1 MKIAI
6 VRLSALGDIIVS
18 AVFLA
23 AIKERLPNAQI
34 EWFVDERFSAIL
46 EHSPY
51 IDKLHPIA
59 LKSAL
64 KTFNPLKIFKLFKS
78 LRAYEYDIIIDM
90 QGLVKSALIAQTLKA
105 PKKVGFDYASARE
118 GLSAFFYSQKVS
130 IAYNEPILKRNFTLL
145 SHALNLSQKE
155 ISNEISESLSSRS
168 KVFSYQ
174 DSPKIDALNLNENKL
189 KILFVLE
196 TSKINKTYPTERF
209 KELALMLENFQICL
223 LWHANEDKANALYGA
238 LKNQRD
244 VLLLPKLTLNEVK
257 ALLFKMDLII
267 GGDTGI
273 THLAWALQKPSITL
287 YGNTP
292 MERFKLESPINVS
305 LTANSNANYHKKDF
319 SIQNIEPKKI
329 KECVLNILK
338 EKNDL

>member
-23 AIKERLPNAQI
+23 AIKERFIDAQI

-64 KTFNPLKIFKLFKS
+64 TTFNPLKIFKLFKS

-90 QGLVKSALIAQTLKA
+90 QGLVKSALITQMLKA

-130 IAYNEPILKRNFTLL
+130 IAYDEPILKRNFTLL
-145 SHALNLSQKE
+145 SHALNLPKKE
-155 ISNEISESLSSRS
+155 ISQSLSSRF

-174 DSPKIDALNLNENKL
+174 DSPKIDALNLNQNKL

-196 TSKINKTYPTERF
+196 TSKINKTYPIERF
-209 KELALMLENFQICL
+209 KELALALENFQICL
-223 LWHANEDKANALYGA
+223 LWHADEHKATTLYHA
-238 LKNQRD
+238 LKHQRD
-244 VLLLPKLTLNEVK
+244 ILLLPKLTLNEVK
-257 ALLFKMDLII
+257 ALLFKMDVII

-305 LTANSNANYHKKDF
+305 LTGNSNANYHKKDF
-319 SIQNIEPKKI
+319 SIQNIDPKKI

-338 EKNDL
+338 EKE

>member
-23 AIKERLPNAQI
+23 VIKERFTNAQI

-59 LKSAL
+59 LKSTL
-64 KTFNPLKIFKLFKS
+64 TTFNPLKIFKLFKS
-78 LRAYEYDIIIDM
+78 LRAYEYDIVIDM
-90 QGLVKSALIAQTLKA
+90 QGLIKSALITQMLKA

-130 IAYNEPILKRNFTLL
+130 IAYNESILKRNFTLL
-145 SHALNLSQKE
+145 SHALNLPKKE
-155 ISNEISESLSSRS
+155 ISEGLSSRS

-174 DSPKIDALNLNENKL
+174 DSPKIDALNLNKNKP

-196 TSKINKTYPTERF
+196 TSKINKTYPIERF
-209 KELALMLENFQICL
+209 KELALALENFQICL
-223 LWHANEDKANALYGA
+223 LWHASEDKATALYGA

-305 LTANSNANYHKKDF
+305 LTGNSNANYHKKDF

-338 EKNDL
+338 EKE

>member
-23 AIKERLPNAQI
+23 AIKECLPNAQI
-34 EWFVDERFSAIL
+34 EWFVDERFGAIL

-64 KTFNPLKIFKLFKS
+64 TTFNPLKIFKLFKS

-90 QGLVKSALIAQTLKA
+90 QGLVKSALITQMLKA
-105 PKKVGFDYASARE
+105 PKKVGFDHASARE

-130 IAYNEPILKRNFTLL
+130 IAYDEPILKRNSTLL
-145 SHALNLSQKE
+145 SHALNLPKEE
-155 ISNEISESLSSRS
+155 ISQSLSSRF

-174 DSPKIDALNLNENKL
+174 DSPKINALNLNQNKP

-196 TSKINKTYPTERF
+196 TSKINKTYPIERF
-209 KELALMLENFQICL
+209 KELALALENFQICL
-223 LWHANEDKANALYGA
+223 LWHADEDKATALYGA

-305 LTANSNANYHKKDF
+305 LTGNSNANYHKKDF

-338 EKNDL
+338 EKE

>member
-6 VRLSALGDIIVS
+6 VRLSALGDIIVG

-23 AIKERLPNAQI
+23 LIKERFANAQI

-59 LKSAL
+59 LKSTL
-64 KTFNPLKIFKLFKS
+64 TTFNPLKIFKLFKS
-78 LRAYEYDIIIDM
+78 LRAYEYDIVIDM
-90 QGLVKSALIAQTLKA
+90 QGLIKSALITQMLKA

-130 IAYNEPILKRNFTLL
+130 IAYNEPVLKRNFTLL
-145 SHALNLSQKE
+145 FHALNLPQK
-155 ISNEISESLSSRS
+155 EISESLNSRS

-196 TSKINKTYPTERF
+196 TSKINKTYPIERF
-209 KELALMLENFQICL
+209 KELALALENFQICL
-223 LWHANEDKANALYGA
+223 LWHASEDKATALYGA
-238 LKNQRD
+238 LKNQCD

-305 LTANSNANYHKKDF
+305 LTGNSNANYHKKDF

-338 EKNDL
+338 EKE

>member
-23 AIKERLPNAQI
+23 AIKECLPNAQI

-64 KTFNPLKIFKLFKS
+64 KTLNPLKIFKLFKN

-90 QGLVKSALIAQTLKA
+90 QGLVKSALITQMLKA

-130 IAYNEPILKRNFTLL
+130 IAYDEPILKRNFTLL
-145 SHALNLSQKE
+145 SHALNLPKK
-155 ISNEISESLSSRS
+155 EISESLSSRS

-174 DSPKIDALNLNENKL
+174 DSPKIDALNLNKNKP

-196 TSKINKTYPTERF
+196 TSKINKTYPIERF
-209 KELALMLENFQICL
+209 KDLALMLENFQICL
-223 LWHANEDKANALYGA
+223 LWHADEDKANALYGA

-244 VLLLPKLTLNEVK
+244 VLLLPKLTLNEIK

-305 LTANSNANYHKKDF
+305 LTGNSNASYHKKDF
-319 SIQNIEPKKI
+319 SIQNIDPKKI

-338 EKNDL
+338 EKE

>member
-6 VRLSALGDIIVS
+6 VRLSALGDIIVG

-23 AIKERLPNAQI
+23 VIKECLPNAQI

-64 KTFNPLKIFKLFKS
+64 TTFNPLKIFKLFKS
-78 LRAYEYDIIIDM
+78 LRAYEYDIVIDM
-90 QGLVKSALIAQTLKA
+90 QGLVKSALITQMLKA

-145 SHALNLSQKE
+145 SHALNLPKKE
-155 ISNEISESLSSRS
+155 ISEGLSSRA

-174 DSPKIDALNLNENKL
+174 PSLKIDALNLNQNKP

-196 TSKINKTYPTERF
+196 TSKVNKTYPIERF
-209 KELALMLENFQICL
+209 KELALALENFQICL
-223 LWHANEDKANALYGA
+223 LWHADEDKANALYGA
-238 LKNQRD
+238 LKNQCD

-273 THLAWALQKPSITL
+273 THLAWALQKASITL

-305 LTANSNANYHKKDF
+305 LTGNSNANYHKKDF

-338 EKNDL
+338 EKE

>member
-23 AIKERLPNAQI
+23 AIKERFTNAQI

-59 LKSAL
+59 LKSTL
-64 KTFNPLKIFKLFKS
+64 TTFNPLKIFKLFKS
-78 LRAYEYDIIIDM
+78 LRAYEYDIVIDM
-90 QGLVKSALIAQTLKA
+90 QGLIKSALITQMLKA

-130 IAYNEPILKRNFTLL
+130 IAYNESVLKRNFTLL
-145 SHALNLSQKE
+145 SHALNLPKK
-155 ISNEISESLSSRS
+155 EISESLSSRS

-174 DSPKIDALNLNENKL
+174 DSPKIDALNLNKNKL

-196 TSKINKTYPTERF
+196 TSKINKTYPIERF
-209 KELALMLENFQICL
+209 KELALALENFQICL
-223 LWHANEDKANALYGA
+223 LWHASEDKATALYGA

-305 LTANSNANYHKKDF
+305 LTGNSNANYHKKDF

-338 EKNDL
+338 EKE

>member
-18 AVFLA
+18 AVFLVL
-23 AIKERLPNAQI
+23 IKERFTNAQI
-34 EWFVDERFSAIL
+34 EWFVDERFGAIL

-59 LKSAL
+59 LKSTL
-64 KTFNPLKIFKLFKS
+64 TTFNPLKIFKLFKS
-78 LRAYEYDIIIDM
+78 LRAYEYDIVIDM
-90 QGLVKSALIAQTLKA
+90 QGLIKSALITQMLKA
-105 PKKVGFDYASARE
+105 PKKVGFDYTSARE

-130 IAYNEPILKRNFTLL
+130 IAYNESILKRNFTLL
-145 SHALNLSQKE
+145 SHALNLPK
-155 ISNEISESLSSRS
+155 NEISEGLSSRS

-174 DSPKIDALNLNENKL
+174 DSLKIDALNLNKNKP

-196 TSKINKTYPTERF
+196 TSKINKTYPIERF

-223 LWHANEDKANALYGA
+223 LWHADEDKANALYGA

-305 LTANSNANYHKKDF
+305 LTGNSNANYHKKDF

-338 EKNDL
+338 EKE

>member
-23 AIKERLPNAQI
+23 LIKERFTNAQI
-34 EWFVDERFSAIL
+34 EWFVDERFGAIL

-59 LKSAL
+59 LKSTL
-64 KTFNPLKIFKLFKS
+64 TTFNPLKIFKLFKS
-78 LRAYEYDIIIDM
+78 LRAYEYDMVIDM
-90 QGLVKSALIAQTLKA
+90 QGLIKSALITQMLKA
-105 PKKVGFDYASARE
+105 PKKVGFDCTSARE

-130 IAYNEPILKRNFTLL
+130 IAYNESVLKRNFTLL
-145 SHALNLSQKE
+145 SHALNLPKKE
-155 ISNEISESLSSRS
+155 ISEGLSSRS

-174 DSPKIDALNLNENKL
+174 DSPKIDALNLNKNKP

-196 TSKINKTYPTERF
+196 TSKINKTYPIERF
-209 KELALMLENFQICL
+209 KELALALENFQICL
-223 LWHANEDKANALYGA
+223 LWHADENKATALYGA

-244 VLLLPKLTLNEVK
+244 VLLLPKLTLNEIK

-305 LTANSNANYHKKDF
+305 LTGNSNANYHKKDF

-338 EKNDL
+338 EKE

>member
-23 AIKERLPNAQI
+23 AIKERFTNAQI
-34 EWFVDERFSAIL
+34 EWFVDERFGAIL

-59 LKSAL
+59 LKSTL
-64 KTFNPLKIFKLFKS
+64 TTFNPLKIFKLFKS
-78 LRAYEYDIIIDM
+78 LRAYEYDIVIDM
-90 QGLVKSALIAQTLKA
+90 QGLIKSALITQMLKA
-105 PKKVGFDYASARE
+105 PKKVGFDCTSARE

-145 SHALNLSQKE
+145 SRALNLPKKE
-155 ISNEISESLSSRS
+155 ISEGLSSRS

-174 DSPKIDALNLNENKL
+174 DSPKIDALNLNKNKL

-196 TSKINKTYPTERF
+196 TSKINKTYPIERF
-209 KELALMLENFQICL
+209 KELALALENFQICL
-223 LWHANEDKANALYGA
+223 LWHADEDKANALYGA

-305 LTANSNANYHKKDF
+305 LTGNSNANYHKKDF

-338 EKNDL
+338 EKE

>member
-18 AVFLA
+18 AVFLVL
-23 AIKERLPNAQI
+23 IKERFVNAQI
-34 EWFVDERFSAIL
+34 EWFVDERFGAIL

-64 KTFNPLKIFKLFKS
+64 TTFNPLKIFKLFKS
-78 LRAYEYDIIIDM
+78 LRAYEYDIVIDM
-90 QGLVKSALIAQTLKA
+90 QGLIKSALITQMLKA

-118 GLSAFFYSQKVS
+118 GLSTFFYSQKVS
-130 IAYNEPILKRNFTLL
+130 IAYNEPVLKRNFTLL
-145 SHALNLSQKE
+145 FHALNLPKK
-155 ISNEISESLSSRS
+155 EISESLSSRS

-174 DSPKIDALNLNENKL
+174 DSPKIDALNLNKNKL

-196 TSKINKTYPTERF
+196 TSKINKTYPIERF
-209 KELALMLENFQICL
+209 KELALALENFQICL
-223 LWHANEDKANALYGA
+223 LWHADENKATALYHT

-305 LTANSNANYHKKDF
+305 LTGNSNANYHKKDF
-319 SIQNIEPKKI
+319 SIQSIEPKKI

-338 EKNDL
+338 EKE

>member
-1 MKIAI
+1 M
-6 VRLSALGDIIVS
+6 S

-23 AIKERLPNAQI
+23 LIKERFTNAQI
-34 EWFVDERFSAIL
+34 EWFVDERFGAIL

-64 KTFNPLKIFKLFKS
+64 TTFNPLKIFKLFKS
-78 LRAYEYDIIIDM
+78 LRAYEYDIVIDM
-90 QGLVKSALIAQTLKA
+90 QGLIKSALITQMLKA

-130 IAYNEPILKRNFTLL
+130 IAYNEPVLKRNFTLL
-145 SHALNLSQKE
+145 SHALNLPKKE
-155 ISNEISESLSSRS
+155 ISEGLSSRS

-174 DSPKIDALNLNENKL
+174 DSPKVDALNLNENKL

-196 TSKINKTYPTERF
+196 TSKINKTYPIERF
-209 KELALMLENFQICL
+209 KELALALENFQICL
-223 LWHANEDKANALYGA
+223 LWHADEDKATALYGA

-305 LTANSNANYHKKDF
+305 LTGNSNANYHKKDF

-338 EKNDL
+338 EKE

>member
-23 AIKERLPNAQI
+23 LIKECFTNAQI
-34 EWFVDERFSAIL
+34 EWFVDERFGAIL

-59 LKSAL
+59 LKSTL
-64 KTFNPLKIFKLFKS
+64 TTFNPLKIFKLFKS
-78 LRAYEYDIIIDM
+78 LRAYEYDIVIDM
-90 QGLVKSALIAQTLKA
+90 QGLIKSALITQMLKA

-130 IAYNEPILKRNFTLL
+130 IAYNESILKRNFTLL
-145 SHALNLSQKE
+145 SHALNLPKKE
-155 ISNEISESLSSRS
+155 ISEGLSSRS

-174 DSPKIDALNLNENKL
+174 DSPKIDALNLNKNKP

-196 TSKINKTYPTERF
+196 TSKINKTYPIERF
-209 KELALMLENFQICL
+209 KELALALENFQICL
-223 LWHANEDKANALYGA
+223 LWHASEDKATALYGA

-305 LTANSNANYHKKDF
+305 LTGNSNANYHKKDF
-319 SIQNIEPKKI
+319 SIQNIDPKKI

-338 EKNDL
+338 EKE

>member
-23 AIKERLPNAQI
+23 AIKERFTNAQI
-34 EWFVDERFSAIL
+34 EWFVDERFGAIL

-59 LKSAL
+59 LKSTL
-64 KTFNPLKIFKLFKS
+64 TTFNPLKIFKLFKS
-78 LRAYEYDIIIDM
+78 LRAYEYDIVIDM
-90 QGLVKSALIAQTLKA
+90 QGLIKSALITQMLKA

-130 IAYNEPILKRNFTLL
+130 IAYNEPVLKRNFTLL
-145 SHALNLSQKE
+145 SHALNLPKK
-155 ISNEISESLSSRS
+155 EISESLSSRS

-174 DSPKIDALNLNENKL
+174 DSLKIDALNLNKNKP

-196 TSKINKTYPTERF
+196 TSKINKTYPIERF
-209 KELALMLENFQICL
+209 KELALALENFQICL
-223 LWHANEDKANALYGA
+223 LWHADENKATALYHT
-238 LKNQRD
+238 LKNQCD

-305 LTANSNANYHKKDF
+305 LTGNSNANYHKKDF

-338 EKNDL
+338 EKE

>member
-1 MKIAI
+1 M
-6 VRLSALGDIIVS
+6 S
-18 AVFLA
+18 AVFLTL
-23 AIKERLPNAQI
+23 IKERFTNAQI
-34 EWFVDERFSAIL
+34 EWFVDERFGAIL

-59 LKSAL
+59 LKSTL
-64 KTFNPLKIFKLFKS
+64 TTFNPLKIFKLFKS
-78 LRAYEYDIIIDM
+78 LRAYEYDIVIDM
-90 QGLVKSALIAQTLKA
+90 QGLIKSALITQMLKA

-130 IAYNEPILKRNFTLL
+130 IAYNEPVLKRNFTLL
-145 SHALNLSQKE
+145 SHALNLPKKE
-155 ISNEISESLSSRS
+155 ISEGLNSRS

-174 DSPKIDALNLNENKL
+174 DSPKIDALNLNKNKP

-196 TSKINKTYPTERF
+196 TSKINKTYPIERF
-209 KELALMLENFQICL
+209 KELALALENFQICL
-223 LWHANEDKANALYGA
+223 LWHADEDKATALYGA

-305 LTANSNANYHKKDF
+305 LTGNSNANYHKKDF

-338 EKNDL
+338 EKE

>member
-18 AVFLA
+18 AVFLSL
-23 AIKERLPNAQI
+23 IKERFTDAQI

-59 LKSAL
+59 LKSTL
-64 KTFNPLKIFKLFKS
+64 TTFNPLKIFKLFKS

-90 QGLVKSALIAQTLKA
+90 QGLVKSALITQMLKA

-130 IAYNEPILKRNFTLL
+130 IAYDEPILKRNFTLL
-145 SHALNLSQKE
+145 SQALNLPK
-155 ISNEISESLSSRS
+155 NEISEGLSSRF

-174 DSPKIDALNLNENKL
+174 DSPKINALNLNQNKP

-209 KELALMLENFQICL
+209 KELALVLENFQICL
-223 LWHANEDKANALYGA
+223 LWHADEDKANALYGA
-238 LKNQRD
+238 LKNQCD

-273 THLAWALQKPSITL
+273 THLAWALQKASITL

-305 LTANSNANYHKKDF
+305 LTGNSNANYHKKDF

-338 EKNDL
+338 EKE

>member
-23 AIKERLPNAQI
+23 AIKECLPNAQI
-34 EWFVDERFSAIL
+34 EWFVDERFGAIL

-64 KTFNPLKIFKLFKS
+64 TTFNPLKIFKLFKS

-90 QGLVKSALIAQTLKA
+90 QGLVKSALITQMLKA

-130 IAYNEPILKRNFTLL
+130 IAYDEPILKRNFTLL
-145 SHALNLSQKE
+145 SHALNLPK
-155 ISNEISESLSSRS
+155 NEISEGLSSRA

-174 DSPKIDALNLNENKL
+174 DSPKINALNLNQNKP

-223 LWHANEDKANALYGA
+223 LWHADEKKATTLYHA
-238 LKNQRD
+238 LKHQRD
-244 VLLLPKLTLNEVK
+244 ALLLPKLTLNEVK
-257 ALLFKMDLII
+257 ALLFKMDVII

-305 LTANSNANYHKKDF
+305 LTGNSNANYHKKDF
-319 SIQNIEPKKI
+319 SIQNIDPKKI
-329 KECVLNILK
+329 KECVLNVLK

>member
-1 MKIAI
+1 MNIAI

-23 AIKERLPNAQI
+23 LIKERFTNAQI
-34 EWFVDERFSAIL
+34 EWFVDERFGAIL

-59 LKSAL
+59 LKSTL
-64 KTFNPLKIFKLFKS
+64 TTFNPLKIFKLFKS
-78 LRAYEYDIIIDM
+78 LRAYEYDIVIDM
-90 QGLVKSALIAQTLKA
+90 QGLIKSALITQMLKA

-130 IAYNEPILKRNFTLL
+130 IAYNEPVLKRNFTLL
-145 SHALNLSQKE
+145 SHALNLPKKE
-155 ISNEISESLSSRS
+155 ISEGLSSRS

-174 DSPKIDALNLNENKL
+174 DSPKIDALNLNKNKL

-196 TSKINKTYPTERF
+196 TSKINKTYPIERF
-209 KELALMLENFQICL
+209 KELALALENFQICL
-223 LWHANEDKANALYGA
+223 LWHADETKAAALYGA

-305 LTANSNANYHKKDF
+305 LTGNSNANYHKKDF

-338 EKNDL
+338 EKE

>member
-23 AIKERLPNAQI
+23 AIKECLPNAQI
-34 EWFVDERFSAIL
+34 EWFVDERFGAIL

-64 KTFNPLKIFKLFKS
+64 TTFNPLKIFKLFKS

-90 QGLVKSALIAQTLKA
+90 QGLVKSALITQMLKA

-118 GLSAFFYSQKVS
+118 SLSAFFYSQKVS
-130 IAYNEPILKRNFTLL
+130 IAYDEPILKRNFMLL
-145 SHALNLSQKE
+145 SQALNLPKK
-155 ISNEISESLSSRS
+155 EISESLSSRA

-174 DSPKIDALNLNENKL
+174 DSPKIDALNLNQNKL

-209 KELALMLENFQICL
+209 KELALALENFQICL
-223 LWHANEDKANALYGA
+223 LWHADEDKANALYGT
-238 LKNQRD
+238 LKNQCD

-273 THLAWALQKPSITL
+273 THLAWALQKASITL

-305 LTANSNANYHKKDF
+305 LTGNSNANYHKKDF
-319 SIQNIEPKKI
+319 SIQNIDPKKI

>member
-1 MKIAI
+1 M
-6 VRLSALGDIIVS
+6 S

-23 AIKERLPNAQI
+23 AIKERFIDAQI

-59 LKSAL
+59 LKSTL
-64 KTFNPLKIFKLFKS
+64 TTLNPLKIFKLFKS
-78 LRAYEYDIIIDM
+78 LRAYEYDIVIDM
-90 QGLVKSALIAQTLKA
+90 QGLIKSALITQMLKA

-130 IAYNEPILKRNFTLL
+130 IAYDEPILKRNFTLL
-145 SHALNLSQKE
+145 SQALNLPKEE
-155 ISNEISESLSSRS
+155 ISQGLSSRF

-174 DSPKIDALNLNENKL
+174 DSQKINALNLNENKP

-223 LWHANEDKANALYGA
+223 LWHADEEKAVALYGA
-238 LKNQRD
+238 LKDQRD

-305 LTANSNANYHKKDF
+305 LTGNSNANYHKKDF
-319 SIQNIEPKKI
+319 SIQNIDPKKI

-338 EKNDL
+338 EKE

>member
-23 AIKERLPNAQI
+23 AIKERFTDAQI

-59 LKSAL
+59 LKSVL
-64 KTFNPLKIFKLFKS
+64 TTFNPLKIFKLFKS

-90 QGLVKSALIAQTLKA
+90 QGLVKSALITQMLKA

-130 IAYNEPILKRNFTLL
+130 IAYNEPVLKRNFTLL
-145 SHALNLSQKE
+145 SHALNLPKK
-155 ISNEISESLSSRS
+155 EISESLSSRS

-174 DSPKIDALNLNENKL
+174 DSPKVDALNLNENKL

-196 TSKINKTYPTERF
+196 TSKLNKTYPIERF

-223 LWHANEDKANALYGA
+223 LWHADEHKATTLYHA
-238 LKNQRD
+238 LKHQRD

-257 ALLFKMDLII
+257 ALLFKMDVII

-305 LTANSNANYHKKDF
+305 LTGNSNANYHKKDF
-319 SIQNIEPKKI
+319 SIQNIDPKKI
-329 KECVLNILK
+329 KECVLNVLK
-338 EKNDL
+338 EKE

>member
-23 AIKERLPNAQI
+23 MIKERFIHAQI

-46 EHSPY
+46 EYSPY

-64 KTFNPLKIFKLFKS
+64 KSFNPLKIFKLFKS

-90 QGLVKSALIAQTLKA
+90 QGLIKSALITQCLKA

-118 GLSAFFYSQKVS
+118 GLSALFYSQKVS
-130 IAYNEPILKRNFTLL
+130 IAYDEPILKRNFTLI
-145 SHALNLSQKE
+145 SQALNLPKKE
-155 ISNEISESLSSRS
+155 ISQSLNSRS

-174 DSPKIDALNLNENKL
+174 DSLQINALNLNENKP

-196 TSKINKTYPTERF
+196 TSKINKTYPIERF
-209 KELALMLENFQICL
+209 KELALMLESVQICL
-223 LWHANEDKANALYGA
+223 LWHADEKKAAALYDA
-238 LKNQRD
+238 LKNQCD
-244 VLLLPKLTLNEVK
+244 ILLLPKLTLNEVK
-257 ALLFKMDLII
+257 ALLFRMDLII

-292 MERFKLESPINVS
+292 MERFKLESPINIS
-305 LTANSNANYHKKDF
+305 LTSNANANYHKKDF
-319 SIQNIEPKKI
+319 SIQNIEPKRI
-329 KECVLNILK
+329 KECVLNLLK
-338 EKNDL
+338 EKE

>member
-23 AIKERLPNAQI
+23 LIKERFANAQI
-34 EWFVDERFSAIL
+34 EWFVDERFGAIL

-59 LKSAL
+59 LKSTL
-64 KTFNPLKIFKLFKS
+64 TTFNPLKIFKLFKS
-78 LRAYEYDIIIDM
+78 LRAYEYDIVIDM
-90 QGLVKSALIAQTLKA
+90 QGLIKSALITQMLKA

-145 SHALNLSQKE
+145 FHALNLPKKE
-155 ISNEISESLSSRS
+155 ISEGLSSRS

-174 DSPKIDALNLNENKL
+174 DSPKIDALNLNKNKP

-196 TSKINKTYPTERF
+196 TSKINKTYPIERF
-209 KELALMLENFQICL
+209 KELALALENFQICL
-223 LWHANEDKANALYGA
+223 LWHADEDKATALYGA

-305 LTANSNANYHKKDF
+305 LTGNSNANYHKKDF

-338 EKNDL
+338 EKE

>member
-23 AIKERLPNAQI
+23 LIKERFTNAQI

-59 LKSAL
+59 LKSIL
-64 KTFNPLKIFKLFKS
+64 TTFNPLKIFKLFKS
-78 LRAYEYDIIIDM
+78 LRAYEYDIVIDM
-90 QGLVKSALIAQTLKA
+90 QGLIKSALITQMLKA
-105 PKKVGFDYASARE
+105 PKKIGFDYASARE
-118 GLSAFFYSQKVS
+118 SLSAFFYSQKVS
-130 IAYNEPILKRNFTLL
+130 IAYNEPVLKRNFTLL
-145 SHALNLSQKE
+145 FHALNLPQKE
-155 ISNEISESLSSRS
+155 ISEGLCSRS

-174 DSPKIDALNLNENKL
+174 DSPKIDALNLNKNKL

-196 TSKINKTYPTERF
+196 TSKINKTYPIERF
-209 KELALMLENFQICL
+209 KELALALENFQICL
-223 LWHANEDKANALYGA
+223 LWHADEDKATALYHT

-305 LTANSNANYHKKDF
+305 LTGNSNANYHKKDF

-338 EKNDL
+338 EKE

>member
-23 AIKERLPNAQI
+23 AIKERFADAQI
-34 EWFVDERFSAIL
+34 EWFVDERFGAIL

-78 LRAYEYDIIIDM
+78 LRAYEYDIVIDM
-90 QGLVKSALIAQTLKA
+90 QGLVKSALITQMLKA

-130 IAYNEPILKRNFTLL
+130 IAYDEPILKRNFTLL
-145 SHALNLSQKE
+145 SQALNLPK
-155 ISNEISESLSSRS
+155 NEISESLSSRS

-174 DSPKIDALNLNENKL
+174 DSPKINALNLNQNKL

-209 KELALMLENFQICL
+209 KELALALENFQICL
-223 LWHANEDKANALYGA
+223 LWHADEHKATTLYHA
-238 LKNQRD
+238 LKHQRD

-257 ALLFKMDLII
+257 ALLFKMDVII

-305 LTANSNANYHKKDF
+305 LTGNSNANYHKKDF
-319 SIQNIEPKKI
+319 SIQNIDPKKI

-338 EKNDL
+338 EKE

>member
-23 AIKERLPNAQI
+23 LIKECLPNTQI
-34 EWFVDERFSAIL
+34 EWFVDERFGAIL

-51 IDKLHPIA
+51 IDKIHPIA

-64 KTFNPLKIFKLFKS
+64 TTFNPLKIFKLLKS

-90 QGLVKSALIAQTLKA
+90 QGLIKSALITQTLKA

-130 IAYNEPILKRNFTLL
+130 IAYDEPILKRNFTLL
-145 SHALNLSQKE
+145 FHALNLPK
-155 ISNEISESLSSRS
+155 NEISEGLSSRA

-174 DSPKIDALNLNENKL
+174 DSPQIDALNLNENKP

-196 TSKINKTYPTERF
+196 TSKINKTYPIERF

-223 LWHANEDKANALYGA
+223 LWHADEDKATTLYHA
-238 LKNQRD
+238 LKHQRD

-305 LTANSNANYHKKDF
+305 LTGNSNANYHKKDF

-338 EKNDL
+338 EKE

>member
-23 AIKERLPNAQI
+23 AIKERFTDAQI

-64 KTFNPLKIFKLFKS
+64 TTFNPLKIFKLFKS

-90 QGLVKSALIAQTLKA
+90 QGLVKSALITQMLKA

-130 IAYNEPILKRNFTLL
+130 IAYDEPILKRNFTLL
-145 SHALNLSQKE
+145 FHALNLPKKE
-155 ISNEISESLSSRS
+155 ISEGLSSRA

-174 DSPKIDALNLNENKL
+174 DSPKINALNLNQNKP

-209 KELALMLENFQICL
+209 KELALALENFQICL
-223 LWHANEDKANALYGA
+223 LWHADEHKAITLYHA
-238 LKNQRD
+238 LKHQRD
-244 VLLLPKLTLNEVK
+244 ILLLPKLTLNEVK

-305 LTANSNANYHKKDF
+305 LTGNSNANYHKKDF

-329 KECVLNILK
+329 KECVLNLLK
-338 EKNDL
+338 EKE

>member
-18 AVFLA
+18 TVFLA
-23 AIKERLPNAQI
+23 AIKECFTNAQI

-59 LKSAL
+59 LKRTL
-64 KTFNPLKIFKLFKS
+64 TTFNPLKIFKLFKS
-78 LRAYEYDIIIDM
+78 LRAYEYDIVIDM
-90 QGLVKSALIAQTLKA
+90 QGLIKSALITQMLKA

-130 IAYNEPILKRNFTLL
+130 IAYNEPVLKRNFTLL
-145 SHALNLSQKE
+145 SHALNLPKKE
-155 ISNEISESLSSRS
+155 ISEGLNSRS

-174 DSPKIDALNLNENKL
+174 DSPKIDALNLNENKP

-196 TSKINKTYPTERF
+196 TSKINKTYPIERF
-209 KELALMLENFQICL
+209 KELALALENFQICL
-223 LWHANEDKANALYGA
+223 LWHANEDKATALYGA
-238 LKNQRD
+238 LKNQCD

-305 LTANSNANYHKKDF
+305 LTGNSNANYHKKDF

-338 EKNDL
+338 EKE

>member
-23 AIKERLPNAQI
+23 AIKERFTDAQI

-59 LKSAL
+59 LKSTL
-64 KTFNPLKIFKLFKS
+64 TTLNPLKIFKLFKS

-90 QGLVKSALIAQTLKA
+90 QGLVKSALITQMLKA

-118 GLSAFFYSQKVS
+118 SLSAFFYSQKVS
-130 IAYNEPILKRNFTLL
+130 IAYDEPILKRNFTLL
-145 SHALNLSQKE
+145 SHALNLPK
-155 ISNEISESLSSRS
+155 NEISEGLSSRF

-174 DSPKIDALNLNENKL
+174 DSPKINALNLNQNKP

-196 TSKINKTYPTERF
+196 TSKINKTYPIERF
-209 KELALMLENFQICL
+209 KELALALENFQICL
-223 LWHANEDKANALYGA
+223 LWHADEKKATMLYHA
-238 LKNQRD
+238 LKYQHD
-244 VLLLPKLTLNEVK
+244 ILLLPKLTLNEVK

-273 THLAWALQKPSITL
+273 THLAWALQKASITL

-305 LTANSNANYHKKDF
+305 LTGNSNANYHKKDF
-319 SIQNIEPKKI
+319 SIQNIDPKKI

-338 EKNDL
+338 EKE

>member
-23 AIKERLPNAQI
+23 AIKECLPNAQI
-34 EWFVDERFSAIL
+34 EWFVDERFGAIL

-64 KTFNPLKIFKLFKS
+64 KTFNPLKIFKLFKN

-90 QGLVKSALIAQTLKA
+90 QGLVKSALITQMLKA

-130 IAYNEPILKRNFTLL
+130 IAYDEPILKRNFTLL
-145 SHALNLSQKE
+145 FHALNLPKKE
-155 ISNEISESLSSRS
+155 ISEGLSSRA

-174 DSPKIDALNLNENKL
+174 DSPKINALNWNQNKP

-209 KELALMLENFQICL
+209 KELALALENFQICL
-223 LWHANEDKANALYGA
+223 LWHADEHKATTLYHA
-238 LKNQRD
+238 LKHQRD

-257 ALLFKMDLII
+257 ALLFKMDVII

-305 LTANSNANYHKKDF
+305 LTGNSNANYHKKDF

-338 EKNDL
+338 EKE

>member
-23 AIKERLPNAQI
+23 AIKERFTNAQI

-59 LKSAL
+59 LKSTL
-64 KTFNPLKIFKLFKS
+64 TTFNPLKIFKLFKS
-78 LRAYEYDIIIDM
+78 LRAYEYDIVIDM
-90 QGLVKSALIAQTLKA
+90 QGLIKSALITQMLKA

-130 IAYNEPILKRNFTLL
+130 IAYNEPVLKRNFTLL
-145 SHALNLSQKE
+145 FHALNLPQKE
-155 ISNEISESLSSRS
+155 ISEGLSSRS

-174 DSPKIDALNLNENKL
+174 DSPKIDALILNKNKL

-196 TSKINKTYPTERF
+196 TSKINKTYPIECF
-209 KELALMLENFQICL
+209 KELALALENFQICL
-223 LWHANEDKANALYGA
+223 LWHADEDKATALYGA

-244 VLLLPKLTLNEVK
+244 VLLLPKLTLNEIK

-305 LTANSNANYHKKDF
+305 LTGNSNANYHKKDF

-338 EKNDL
+338 EKE

>member
-6 VRLSALGDIIVS
+6 VRLSALGDIIVG

-23 AIKERLPNAQI
+23 AIKECLPNAQI
-34 EWFVDERFSAIL
+34 EWFVDERFGAIL

-59 LKSAL
+59 LKSVL
-64 KTFNPLKIFKLFKS
+64 TTFNPLKIFKLFKS

-90 QGLVKSALIAQTLKA
+90 QGLVKSALITQMLKA

-130 IAYNEPILKRNFTLL
+130 IAYDEPILKRNFTLL
-145 SHALNLSQKE
+145 SQALNLPE
-155 ISNEISESLSSRS
+155 NGISEGLSSRF

-174 DSPKIDALNLNENKL
+174 DSPKINALNLNQNKP

-209 KELALMLENFQICL
+209 KELALALENFQICL
-223 LWHANEDKANALYGA
+223 LWHADEDKANALYGA

-273 THLAWALQKPSITL
+273 THLAWALQKASITL

-305 LTANSNANYHKKDF
+305 LTR
-319 SIQNIEPKKI
+319 
-329 KECVLNILK
+329 
-338 EKNDL
+338 

>member
-23 AIKERLPNAQI
+23 AIKECLPNAQI
-34 EWFVDERFSAIL
+34 EWFVDERFGAIL

-59 LKSAL
+59 LKSTL
-64 KTFNPLKIFKLFKS
+64 KTFNPLNIFKLFKS

-90 QGLVKSALIAQTLKA
+90 QGLVKSALITQMLKA

-130 IAYNEPILKRNFTLL
+130 IAYDEPILKRNFTLL
-145 SHALNLSQKE
+145 SQALNLPK
-155 ISNEISESLSSRS
+155 NEISEGLSSRS

-174 DSPKIDALNLNENKL
+174 DSPKINALNLNENKL

-209 KELALMLENFQICL
+209 KELALALENFQICL
-223 LWHANEDKANALYGA
+223 LWHADEKKAITLYHA
-238 LKNQRD
+238 LKHQRD

-273 THLAWALQKPSITL
+273 THLAWALQKASITL

-305 LTANSNANYHKKDF
+305 LTGNSNANYHKKDF
-319 SIQNIEPKKI
+319 SIQNIDPKKI

-338 EKNDL
+338 EKE

>member
-23 AIKERLPNAQI
+23 AIKERFTNAQI

-59 LKSAL
+59 LKSTL
-64 KTFNPLKIFKLFKS
+64 TTFNPLKIFKLFKS
-78 LRAYEYDIIIDM
+78 LRAYEYDIVIDM
-90 QGLVKSALIAQTLKA
+90 QGLIKSALITQMLKA

-130 IAYNEPILKRNFTLL
+130 IAYNEPVLKRNFTLL
-145 SHALNLSQKE
+145 FHALNLPKKE
-155 ISNEISESLSSRS
+155 ISEGLSSRS

-174 DSPKIDALNLNENKL
+174 DSPKIDALNLNKNKL

-196 TSKINKTYPTERF
+196 TSKINKTYPIERF
-209 KELALMLENFQICL
+209 KELALALENFQICL
-223 LWHANEDKANALYGA
+223 LWHASEDKATALYGA

-292 MERFKLESPINVS
+292 MERFKLKSPINVS
-305 LTANSNANYHKKDF
+305 LTGNSNANYHKKDF

-338 EKNDL
+338 EKE

>member
-23 AIKERLPNAQI
+23 LVKERFTDAQI

-59 LKSAL
+59 LKSTL
-64 KTFNPLKIFKLFKS
+64 TTFNPLKIFKLFKS
-78 LRAYEYDIIIDM
+78 LRAYEYDIVIDM
-90 QGLVKSALIAQTLKA
+90 QGLIKSALITQMLKA

-130 IAYNEPILKRNFTLL
+130 IAYNESVLKRNFTLL
-145 SHALNLSQKE
+145 SHALNLPQKE
-155 ISNEISESLSSRS
+155 ISEGLRSRS

-174 DSPKIDALNLNENKL
+174 DSPKIDALNLNKNKP

-196 TSKINKTYPTERF
+196 TSKINKTYPIERF
-209 KELALMLENFQICL
+209 KELALALENFQICL
-223 LWHANEDKANALYGA
+223 LWHASEDKATALYGA

-305 LTANSNANYHKKDF
+305 LTGNSNANYHKKDF

-338 EKNDL
+338 EKE

>member
-23 AIKERLPNAQI
+23 VIKERFIHAQI

-64 KTFNPLKIFKLFKS
+64 KSFNPLKIFKLFKS

-90 QGLVKSALIAQTLKA
+90 QGLIKSALITQCLKA

-118 GLSAFFYSQKVS
+118 GLSALFYSQKVS
-130 IAYNEPILKRNFTLL
+130 IAYDEPILKRNFTLI
-145 SHALNLSQKE
+145 SQALNLPKK
-155 ISNEISESLSSRS
+155 EISESLISRS

-174 DSPKIDALNLNENKL
+174 DSSQINALNLNENKP

-196 TSKINKTYPTERF
+196 TSKINKTYPIECF

-223 LWHANEDKANALYGA
+223 LWHADEKKAAALYDA
-238 LKNQRD
+238 LKNQCD
-244 VLLLPKLTLNEVK
+244 ILLLPKLTLNEVK
-257 ALLFKMDLII
+257 ALLFRMDLII

-292 MERFKLESPINVS
+292 MERFKLESPINIS
-305 LTANSNANYHKKDF
+305 LTSNANASYHKKDF
-319 SIQNIEPKKI
+319 SIQNIDPKRI
-329 KECVLNILK
+329 KECVLNLLK
-338 EKNDL
+338 EKE

>member
-23 AIKERLPNAQI
+23 AIKECLPNAQI

-64 KTFNPLKIFKLFKS
+64 TTFNPLKIFKLFKS

-90 QGLVKSALIAQTLKA
+90 QGLVKSALITQTLKA

-130 IAYNEPILKRNFTLL
+130 IAYDEPILKRNFTLL
-145 SHALNLSQKE
+145 SHALNLPK
-155 ISNEISESLSSRS
+155 NEISEGLSSRS

-174 DSPKIDALNLNENKL
+174 DSPKIDALNLNKNKL

-196 TSKINKTYPTERF
+196 TSKINKTYPIERF
-209 KELALMLENFQICL
+209 KELALALENFQICL

-257 ALLFKMDLII
+257 ALLFKMDVII

-273 THLAWALQKPSITL
+273 THLAWALQKASITL

-305 LTANSNANYHKKDF
+305 LTGNSNANYHKKDF
-319 SIQNIEPKKI
+319 SIQNIDPKKI

-338 EKNDL
+338 EKE

>member
-23 AIKERLPNAQI
+23 AIKERFTNAQI
-34 EWFVDERFSAIL
+34 EWFVDERFGAIL

-64 KTFNPLKIFKLFKS
+64 TTFNPLKIFKLFKS

-90 QGLVKSALIAQTLKA
+90 QGLIKSALITQMLKA
-105 PKKVGFDYASARE
+105 PKKVGFDCASARE

-130 IAYNEPILKRNFTLL
+130 IAYNEPVLKRNFTLL
-145 SHALNLSQKE
+145 SHALNLPKKE
-155 ISNEISESLSSRS
+155 ISEGLSSRS

-174 DSPKIDALNLNENKL
+174 DSPKIDALNLNENKP

-196 TSKINKTYPTERF
+196 TSKINKTYPIERF
-209 KELALMLENFQICL
+209 KELALALENFQICL
-223 LWHANEDKANALYGA
+223 LWHADETKANALYGA

-305 LTANSNANYHKKDF
+305 LTGNSNANYHKKDF

-338 EKNDL
+338 EKE

>member
-23 AIKERLPNAQI
+23 LIKERFTNAQI

-59 LKSAL
+59 LKSTL
-64 KTFNPLKIFKLFKS
+64 TTFNPLKIFKLFKS
-78 LRAYEYDIIIDM
+78 LRAYEYDIVIDM
-90 QGLVKSALIAQTLKA
+90 QGLIKSALITQMLKA
-105 PKKVGFDYASARE
+105 PKKVGFDCTSARE

-130 IAYNEPILKRNFTLL
+130 IAYNEPVLKRNFTLL
-145 SHALNLSQKE
+145 FHALNLPKK
-155 ISNEISESLSSRS
+155 EISESLSSRS

-174 DSPKIDALNLNENKL
+174 DSPKIDALNLNKNKP

-196 TSKINKTYPTERF
+196 TSKINKTYPIERF
-209 KELALMLENFQICL
+209 KELALVLENFQICL
-223 LWHANEDKANALYGA
+223 LWHASEDKATALYGA

-273 THLAWALQKPSITL
+273 THLAWALQKASITL

-305 LTANSNANYHKKDF
+305 LTGNSNANYHKKDF

-338 EKNDL
+338 EKE

>member
-6 VRLSALGDIIVS
+6 VRLSALGDIIVG

-23 AIKERLPNAQI
+23 AIKECLPNAQI
-34 EWFVDERFSAIL
+34 EWFVDERFGAIL

-59 LKSAL
+59 LKSVL
-64 KTFNPLKIFKLFKS
+64 TTFNPLKIFKLFKS

-90 QGLVKSALIAQTLKA
+90 QGLVKSALITQMLKA

-130 IAYNEPILKRNFTLL
+130 IAYDEPILKRNFTLL
-145 SHALNLSQKE
+145 SQALNLPK
-155 ISNEISESLSSRS
+155 NEISESLSSRF

-174 DSPKIDALNLNENKL
+174 DSPKINALNLNQNKP

-209 KELALMLENFQICL
+209 KELALALENFQICL
-223 LWHANEDKANALYGA
+223 LWHADEHKATTLYHA
-238 LKNQRD
+238 LKHQRD

-257 ALLFKMDLII
+257 ALLFKMDVII

-273 THLAWALQKPSITL
+273 THLAWALQKASITL

-305 LTANSNANYHKKDF
+305 LTGNSNANYHKKDF
-319 SIQNIEPKKI
+319 SIQNIDPKKI
-329 KECVLNILK
+329 KECVLNLLK
-338 EKNDL
+338 EKE